1 MIIRRFYFATLNRHE
16 RGQFRSEGRGL
27 RLSRRT
33 CASSSTRDFFATTRL
48 GAYYYVLSSLGMLTA
63 ATAVEA
69 WGKRPRKAAGEA
81 TVAMPAAPLL
91 Q

>member
-1 MIIRRFYFATLNRHE
+1 MSIDRNERHLAVYPE
-16 RGQFRSEGRGL
+16 
-27 RLSRRT
+27 
-33 CASSSTRDFFATTRL
+33 ARDVCNEQA
-48 GAYYYVLSSLGMLTA
+48 A